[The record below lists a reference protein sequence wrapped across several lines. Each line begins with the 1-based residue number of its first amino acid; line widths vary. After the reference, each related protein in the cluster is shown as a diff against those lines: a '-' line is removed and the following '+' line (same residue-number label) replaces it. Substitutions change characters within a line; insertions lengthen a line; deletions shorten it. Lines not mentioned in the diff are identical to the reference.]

1 MLIEL
6 AWLGWRRGDAQPNVA
21 LSSHFSPKGEELL
34 LQQLNQLL
42 VLVDGL
48 DGLLQRRVRLEL
60 MVAVSASRVLCLGR
74 CLLLS
79 CPPDRE
85 ARRAEGFGGPASTS
99 REDPARPGH
108 DASGGPAPSRRG
120 LGGASRG
127 AGRAPGRGARQE
139 DRWLSLATRTN
150 ERKTGL
156 GRAKASKQSSRST
169 ELALAL
175 SRPLSRS
182 LTLRRPQ
189 PALSAWPPAAPRPA
203 PGVVEVLCS
212 IHSAQPSGT

>member
-1 MLIEL
+1 M
-6 AWLGWRRGDAQPNVA
+6 
-21 LSSHFSPKGEELL
+21 

-42 VLVDGL
+42 VLVDDL

-79 CPPDRE
+79 RPPDRE

-108 DASGGPAPSRRG
+108 DASAAALLLHVGDLGALRGVQDGRQAEGRDRKIGGYRLLHGP
-120 LGGASRG
+120 
-127 AGRAPGRGARQE
+127 
-139 DRWLSLATRTN
+139 N

-175 SRPLSRS
+175 SRPLTRS

-189 PALSAWPPAAPRPA
+189 PALSAWPPAAPRSWC
-203 PGVVEVLCS
+203 G
-212 IHSAQPSGT
+212 